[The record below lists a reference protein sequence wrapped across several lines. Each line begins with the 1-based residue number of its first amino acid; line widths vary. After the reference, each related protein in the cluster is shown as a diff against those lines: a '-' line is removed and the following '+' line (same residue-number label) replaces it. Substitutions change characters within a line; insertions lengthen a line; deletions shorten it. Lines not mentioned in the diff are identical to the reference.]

1 MNMKNTITFTAEITV
16 IYGDN
21 TAMPN
26 AEFLESKLKNALEAD
41 DVHIK
46 NLKVFEGTEGG
57 HE

>member
-1 MNMKNTITFTAEITV
+1 MKSTITYTAEV
-16 IYGDN
+16 
-21 TAMPN
+21 TAIVDATGKVFKPHQI
-26 AEFLESKLKNALEAD
+26 ASAIKQILEAD